1 MKITFVLPGTGNSVS
16 GGMRVVYEY
25 ANRLKER
32 GHEVNV
38 IYPLIPP
45 IASDLSLKSFRDRTV
60 GALKNL
66 KRGNKISWFHLEARL
81 IRAASISPKLVKL
94 VERGIPDADVVVATA
109 WETAYFV
116 NKLKNSK
123 GEKFYFIQH
132 YEIWNMWY
140 DEELWRKAES
150 LEKDPNKLC
159 LAMHDVVPT
168 DAKLR
173 KIKSLV
179 DETYKMPLTKITI
192 SSWLRD
198 LLEVKFKEKVE
209 GVVTNGVNFETF
221 YKQTNNR
228 REKKILMPYRPTKD
242 KGTEDGIKAF
252 VIVKEKHPNVKF
264 VLYGAASKK
273 MVPDWITK
281 CGSVSDNELKEL
293 YNSSEIFVL
302 PSWVE
307 GFGLPPM
314 EAMACGCA
322 VVATNVGGIPD
333 YTIAGQTAMVSPPRT
348 PEALAQNIIGLLENE
363 GKLRKIA
370 EAGHKYVQQFTWDR
384 ATDQMEQIFLKNQ
397 KNLTPLVHPPNA
409 DVP

>member
-1 MKITFVLPGTGNSVS
+1 MKITFVLPGTGNSVA

-45 IASDLSLKSFRDRTV
+45 ITSDSSLKSFRDQTV

-81 IRAASISPKLVKL
+81 IRAASISPKIVKL
-94 VERGIPDADVVVATA
+94 VERSVPDADVVVATS

-116 NKLKNSK
+116 NKLKKSK

-159 LAMHDVVPT
+159 LAMHDVVPA

-179 DETYKMPLTKITI
+179 DATYKMPLTKITI

-209 GVVTNGVNFETF
+209 GVIINGVNFETF
-221 YKQTNNR
+221 YKQTTNR
-228 REKKILMPYRPTKD
+228 REKKILMPYRPAKD

-252 VIVKEKHPNVKF
+252 IIVKEKHPNVKF
-264 VLYGAASKK
+264 VLYGVASKEQ
-273 MVPDWITK
+273 VPDWITK
-281 CGSVSDNELKEL
+281 CGMVSDNELKEL

-333 YTIAGQTAMVSPPRT
+333 YAIAGETAMVSPPRNS
-348 PEALAQNIIGLLENE
+348 EALAENIIELLENE
-363 GKLRKIA
+363 EKLRKIA
-370 EAGHKYVQQFTWDR
+370 EAGHKHIQQFTWER

-397 KNLTPLVHPPNA
+397 KT
-409 DVP
+409 